1 MQATLS
7 DVEFAQFRAFAAGG
21 EILHTEVD
29 LTTAELLAL
38 FTTPKELVSTPGT
51 KYVHEF
57 ISAVLILDYNSAAYA
72 TRGDLRVKENDESGT
87 TLSDTI
93 ALADLMD
100 NTADTVRTMQAL
112 SADVALTAGAALVL
126 TVATGNPVTG
136 DSPLRVR
143 VAYRTYPTGL

>member
-7 DVEFAQFRAFAAGG
+7 DTEFAQFRAFADGG
-21 EILHTEVD
+21 EILHADIE

-38 FTTPKELVSTPGT
+38 FTTPKELVATPGT

-57 ISAVLILDYNSAAYA
+57 ISAVLVLNYAGTAYA
-72 TRGDLRVKENDESGT
+72 TRGDLRVKEDDESGT

-93 ALADLMD
+93 ALADLLD

-112 SADVALTAGAALVL
+112 SADVALSAGAALVL
-126 TVATGNPVTG
+126 TVATGNPATG
-136 DSPLRVR
+136 TSPLLVKI
-143 VAYRTYPTGL
+143 AYRTYPTGL